1 MPICKVGPH
10 SHLYKYSA
18 KSGARSLARS
28 PTHAALSAADTRG
41 TACSCRQCKC
51 VRNALTFHLCRDSS
65 CVTPSRA
72 GRAPAWGPTYWR
84 NSMTGLQTHT
94 RHMGECLLSCR
105 SDDCCS
111 AQPREKKKKNI
122 SRVLNCLPFFI
133 MNPQVPEEAGAD
145 LLGFPQPGRDERR
158 GGAAVQLAA
167 HAEAA
172 DAERRLR
179 GENLETPPTPSPRWM
194 LIDPALVFA
203 STQPRL

>member
-1 MPICKVGPH
+1 MCFKLP
-10 SHLYKYSA
+10 
-18 KSGARSLARS
+18 SL
-28 PTHAALSAADTRG
+28 
-41 TACSCRQCKC
+41 
-51 VRNALTFHLCRDSS
+51 
-65 CVTPSRA
+65 
-72 GRAPAWGPTYWR
+72 
-84 NSMTGLQTHT
+84 
-94 RHMGECLLSCR
+94 
-105 SDDCCS
+105 
-111 AQPREKKKKNI
+111 
-122 SRVLNCLPFFI
+122 FI

-179 GENLETPPTPSPRWM
+179 GESLETPPTPSPRWM